1 MVDYTSQHQLKFK
14 EFGNLNQ
21 INLNPKNR
29 WIQLAKHFPW
39 DECISIFIRHF
50 SEKGRKRINP
60 RVVIGSLIIKHKLN
74 LSDEE
79 TVMIIEENPYMQYFL
94 GLDEFAPKPLFSP
107 DRKSTRLNS
116 SHVAI

>member
-50 SEKGRKRINP
+50 SEIGRKRINQ

-74 LSDEE
+74 ITVEE
-79 TVMIIEENPYMQYFL
+79 KVMIIEENQYMQYFL
-94 GLDEFAPKPLFSP
+94 MLNKFALKHLFDPSF
-107 DRKSTRLNS
+107 
-116 SHVAI
+116 